1 MKLAEL
7 ELDNKTT
14 AEYKVSEFFKCWID
28 RDFEKI
34 NEFIQGTWLY
44 HHGEDGFE
52 KMYGQFELTDFYIY
66 DKEIITDCRQEV
78 DFRADIVLGDKPKSM
93 YGKANVICEEA
104 PYKPT
109 PDGEW
114 GVNPLS
120 LLRWQK
126 G

>member
-1 MKLAEL
+1 MKLADLKLNDE
-7 ELDNKTT
+7 TT
-14 AEYKVSEFFKCWID
+14 AEYVVSEFFSCWKNGNFGEID
-28 RDFEKI
+28 
-34 NEFIQGTWLY
+34 NYVQGTWLY
-44 HHGEDGFE
+44 HHNSFKEMFGHL
-52 KMYGQFELTDFYIY
+52 ELTDFYIY

-78 DFRADIVLGDKPKSM
+78 DFRADIVLDNKTKSM

-109 PDGEW
+109 PNGKW

-120 LLRWQK
+120 LLRWQE